1 MAQGRDILAE
11 SCGFVDCG
19 FPMSALLLSNLGV
32 ICPSCD
38 FLNPQG
44 ASTCGACASSLSA
57 PARTGLPEAPVAA
70 QSVPPGLRRATGN
83 TPAIP
88 APDKTPPQSFEP
100 GPTAPTPQATAPVP
114 PPTPRPAVP
123 PPKTTTGPV
132 GRPTFESSAN
142 AGAPKFGVTVVGGP
156 ARGQRFRLSAT
167 GAQIGRS
174 KGVILFPDDPFCS
187 PLHATIAVRDGKLF
201 VRDEGSTSGVYLS
214 INGQETIPPNSYFAT
229 GLRLFRYAGAVEPA
243 PPFMPGR
250 LVIYGAPVPA
260 NTVNYCV
267 EEILLGDRPGRAMI
281 TAGPI
286 LTIGSGKC
294 DLSYPNDEGLAPRH
308 CELSPMPTG
317 AMIRDLSGRL
327 GTYVRLTSERAV
339 KAGDRL
345 RVGAQIL
352 QIEAL

>member
-1 MAQGRDILAE
+1 
-11 SCGFVDCG
+11 
-19 FPMSALLLSNLGV
+19 MSALLLSNLGV
-32 ICPSCD
+32 ICPTCD
-38 FLNPQG
+38 FLNAQG
-44 ASTCGACASSLSA
+44 ASGSCAACGQSLSA
-57 PARTGLPEAPVAA
+57 PARPAEAGSPA
-70 QSVPPGLRRATGN
+70 QAVPPGLRRTSG
-83 TPAIP
+83 P
-88 APDKTPPQSFEP
+88 APAQTDTLPENFEP
-100 GPTAPTPQATAPVP
+100 GPTAPTPQPTAPARGKPARSARPEPQP
-114 PPTPRPAVP
+114 PPPEPAAP
-123 PPKTTTGPV
+123 
-132 GRPTFESSAN
+132 A
-142 AGAPKFGVTVVGGP
+142 AAAPKFGVTVVGGP

-167 GAQIGRS
+167 GAQIGRN

-187 PLHATIAVRDGKLF
+187 PLHATIAVRDGKLY

-229 GLRLFRYAGAVEPA
+229 GLRLFRYAGALEPA
-243 PPFMPGR
+243 APFMPGR

-260 NTVNYCV
+260 NTVNYSV
-267 EEILLGDRPGRAMI
+267 EEILLGDRPGRAII

-327 GTYVRLTSERAV
+327 GTYVRVTGERLV